1 MEGALHRLL
10 RPYYRPLAA
19 AIVLQALAGV
29 CSLVP
34 WIVLGHIAAAAQ
46 PAAEL
51 GGLWPIALSGLVWL
65 LGQTLALYLTHRVDA
80 SLCHQLRLKLAAK
93 LQRLPLNWFVH
104 QGEDGVAR
112 YVEQDVRALHQLI
125 AHAPTDLV
133 NLLIIPLVAFGY
145 LCTLNMPLALFG
157 LLPLC
162 VAVGLFRAM
171 RARRFRDAFE
181 QRDRTMEEMLASY
194 GSLASHP
201 VAVRQYPQ
209 AGVQAQ
215 AQAATELF
223 VSAFSQWVQRI
234 GRFSAGTQLLLG
246 APLLA
251 AWVIAGALGLGHG
264 LLPAAQLCVFLLM
277 VKAIAAPLQ
286 AMGHGGDA
294 LRSARLA
301 ATRLNALLTMPDMVE
316 GTQQPNLAAPA
327 EIEVRDLSFHYAD
340 QPILQNISFRL
351 PAGSVTAIVGPS
363 GAGKSSLLLL
373 LARFMDPDCG
383 QIRVAG
389 QSLSSLSDAGRFR
402 LITPV
407 LQQGC
412 ALARP
417 LDQNIALYRPE
428 ASLAT
433 IHAAAKAAC
442 LHEEIMAR
450 PLGYQSIPGRD
461 LQLSGGELQR
471 LSIARALLSPAPILL
486 LDEPTS
492 ALEPQ
497 TAVALLRS
505 LRQRSGSTVIVSHR
519 LADVID
525 ADCILVL
532 ERGRLVAS
540 GSHGQLLAAGGL
552 YRRLWDSQG
561 DTYGH

>member
-1 MEGALHRLL
+1 MGGALHRLL

-162 VAVGLFRAM
+162 AAVGLFRAM

>member
-162 VAVGLFRAM
+162 AAVGLFRAM

-301 ATRLNALLTMPDMVE
+301 AMRLNALLTMPDMVE

>member
-1 MEGALHRLL
+1 
-10 RPYYRPLAA
+10 
-19 AIVLQALAGV
+19 
-29 CSLVP
+29 
-34 WIVLGHIAAAAQ
+34 
-46 PAAEL
+46 
-51 GGLWPIALSGLVWL
+51 
-65 LGQTLALYLTHRVDA
+65 
-80 SLCHQLRLKLAAK
+80 
-93 LQRLPLNWFVH
+93 
-104 QGEDGVAR
+104 
-112 YVEQDVRALHQLI
+112 
-125 AHAPTDLV
+125 
-133 NLLIIPLVAFGY
+133 
-145 LCTLNMPLALFG
+145 
-157 LLPLC
+157 
-162 VAVGLFRAM
+162 M

-301 ATRLNALLTMPDMVE
+301 ATRLNTLLTMPDMVE

-540 GSHGQLLAAGGL
+540 GSHGQLLTAGGL

>member
-80 SLCHQLRLKLAAK
+80 SLCHQLRLKLATK
-93 LQRLPLNWFVH
+93 LQRLSLNWFVH

-162 VAVGLFRAM
+162 AAVGLFRAM

-428 ASLAT
+428 ASQAA

>member
-10 RPYYRPLAA
+10 RPYYRPLTT
-19 AIVLQALAGV
+19 AIALQALAGI

-34 WIVLGHIAAAAQ
+34 WIVLGHIAAEAQ

-51 GGLWPIALSGLVWL
+51 SGLWPIALSGLVWL

-162 VAVGLFRAM
+162 AAVGLFRAM

>member
-34 WIVLGHIAAAAQ
+34 WIVLGHIAAEAQ
-46 PAAEL
+46 PATEL

>member
-316 GTQQPNLAAPA
+316 GTQQPNLVAPA

-497 TAVALLRS
+497 TAVALLRR

>member
-1 MEGALHRLL
+1 MKGALHRLL

-19 AIVLQALAGV
+19 AIFLQALAGI
-29 CSLVP
+29 CSLIP
-34 WIVLGHIAAAAQ
+34 WILLGYIAAETQ
-46 PAAEL
+46 PVAEIRW
-51 GGLWPIALSGLVWL
+51 LWPIAVSGLVWL
-65 LGQTLALYLTHRVDA
+65 FGQTLALYLTHSVDA
-80 SLCHQLRLKLAAK
+80 GLCHQLRLALAEK

-104 QGEDGVAR
+104 QGQDGVAR

-133 NLLIIPLVAFGY
+133 NLLIVPLVAFGY
-145 LCTLNMPLALFG
+145 LFSLNMSLALFA

-162 VAVGLFRAM
+162 AAIGLFLAM
-171 RARRFRDAFE
+171 RASRFRADVE
-181 QRDRTMEEMLASY
+181 QRDRTMEEMLESY
-194 GSLASHP
+194 GTLASHP

-215 AQAATELF
+215 AQAATDLF
-223 VSAFSQWVQRI
+223 VTAFSHWVQRI
-234 GRFSAGTQLLLG
+234 GRLSAGMQLLLG
-246 APLLA
+246 APLLGV
-251 AWVIAGALGLGHG
+251 WVIAGALGLGATP
-264 LLPAAQLCVFLLM
+264 LPVAQLCVFLLL

-301 ATRLNALLTMPDMVE
+301 AERLNALLATPDMVN
-316 GTQQPNLAAPA
+316 GTQQPDLNAPA
-327 EIEVRDLSFHYAD
+327 DIEVQALSFHYD
-340 QPILQNISFRL
+340 NQPVLQNITFSL

-383 QIRVAG
+383 QIRVSGHPLA
-389 QSLSSLSDAGRFR
+389 SLSSAGRFQ

-417 LDQNIALYRPE
+417 LDQNIALYRPD
-428 ASLAT
+428 ADQAT

-442 LHEEIMAR
+442 LHEDIMAR
-450 PLGYQSIPGRD
+450 PLGYQSIPGQD

-492 ALEPQ
+492 ALDPQ
-497 TAVALLRS
+497 TATA
-505 LRQRSGSTVIVSHR
+505 
-519 LADVID
+519 
-525 ADCILVL
+525 
-532 ERGRLVAS
+532 
-540 GSHGQLLAAGGL
+540 
-552 YRRLWDSQG
+552 
-561 DTYGH
+561 

>member
-80 SLCHQLRLKLAAK
+80 SLCHQLRLKLATK
-93 LQRLPLNWFVH
+93 LQRLSLNWFVH

-428 ASLAT
+428 ASQAA

>member
-10 RPYYRPLAA
+10 RPYYRPLTT
-19 AIVLQALAGV
+19 AIALQALAGI

-34 WIVLGHIAAAAQ
+34 WIVLGHIAAEAQ

-51 GGLWPIALSGLVWL
+51 SGLWPIALSGLVWL

-162 VAVGLFRAM
+162 AAVGLFRAM

-234 GRFSAGTQLLLG
+234 VRFSAGTQLLLG

-301 ATRLNALLTMPDMVE
+301 ATRLNTLLTMPDMVE

>member
-162 VAVGLFRAM
+162 AAVGLFRAM

-301 ATRLNALLTMPDMVE
+301 AMRLNALLTMPDMVE

-351 PAGSVTAIVGPS
+351 PTGSVTAIVGPS

>member
-316 GTQQPNLAAPA
+316 GTQQPNLVAPA

>member
-1 MEGALHRLL
+1 MKGALHRLL

-19 AIVLQALAGV
+19 AIFLQALAGI
-29 CSLVP
+29 CSLIP
-34 WIVLGHIAAAAQ
+34 WILLGYIAAETQ
-46 PAAEL
+46 SVAEIRW
-51 GGLWPIALSGLVWL
+51 LWPIAVSGLVWL
-65 LGQTLALYLTHRVDA
+65 FGQTLALYLTHSVDA
-80 SLCHQLRLKLAAK
+80 GFCHQLRLALAEK

-104 QGEDGVAR
+104 QGQDGVAR

-133 NLLIIPLVAFGY
+133 NLLIVPLVAFGY
-145 LCTLNMPLALFG
+145 LFSLNMSLALFA

-162 VAVGLFRAM
+162 AAIGLFLAM
-171 RARRFRDAFE
+171 RASRFRADVE
-181 QRDRTMEEMLASY
+181 QRDRTMEEMLESY
-194 GSLASHP
+194 GTLASHP

-215 AQAATELF
+215 AQAATDLF
-223 VSAFSQWVQRI
+223 VTAFSHWVQRI
-234 GRFSAGTQLLLG
+234 GRLSAGMQLLLG
-246 APLLA
+246 APLLGV
-251 AWVIAGALGLGHG
+251 WVIAGALGLGATP
-264 LLPAAQLCVFLLM
+264 LPVAQLCVFLLL

-301 ATRLNALLTMPDMVE
+301 AERLNALLATPDMVN
-316 GTQQPNLAAPA
+316 GTQQPDLNAPA
-327 EIEVRDLSFHYAD
+327 DIEVQALSFHYD
-340 QPILQNISFRL
+340 NQPVLQNITFSL
-351 PAGSVTAIVGPS
+351 SAGSVTAIVGPS

-383 QIRVAG
+383 QIRVSGHPLA
-389 QSLSSLSDAGRFR
+389 SLSSAGRFQ

-417 LDQNIALYRPE
+417 LDQNIALYRPD
-428 ASLAT
+428 ADQAT

-442 LHEEIMAR
+442 LHEDIMAR
-450 PLGYQSIPGRD
+450 PLGYQSIPGHD

-492 ALEPQ
+492 ALDPQ
-497 TAVALLRS
+497 TAAALLGR
-505 LRQRSGSTVIVSHR
+505 LRQRSGTTVIVSHR
-519 LADVID
+519 LADVMD

-532 ERGRLVAS
+532 ERGQLVAS
-540 GSHGQLLAAGGL
+540 GNHRQLLAAGGL

-561 DTYGH
+561 DIYGY

>member
-162 VAVGLFRAM
+162 AAVGLFRAM

>member
-1 MEGALHRLL
+1 MEGALHLLL
-10 RPYYRPLAA
+10 RPYYRPLGAA
-19 AIVLQALAGV
+19 VFLQALAGI

-34 WIVLGHIAAAAQ
+34 WILLGYIAARDQ
-46 PAAEL
+46 TL
-51 GGLWPIALSGLVWL
+51 GDMRVLWPIAISGLLWL

-80 SLCHQLRLKLAAK
+80 GLCHQLRLKLATK

-133 NLLIIPLVAFGY
+133 NLLVVPLVALGY
-145 LCTLNMPLALFG
+145 LLTLNLSLALFV
-157 LLPLC
+157 LLPLGA
-162 VAVGLFRAM
+162 AVGLFMAM
-171 RARRFRDAFE
+171 RASRFRSAVE
-181 QRDRTMEEMLASY
+181 QRDRTMEHMLESY

-215 AQAATELF
+215 AQAASELF
-223 VSAFSQWVQRI
+223 AAAFSHWVQRI
-234 GRFSAGTQLLLG
+234 GGFSAGTQLLLG

-251 AWVIAGALGLGHG
+251 VWAIAGALGLGHS

-277 VKAIAAPLQ
+277 IKAIAAPLQ

-301 ATRLNALLTMPDMVE
+301 AARLNALLAMPEMTE
-316 GTQQPNLAAPA
+316 GTQQPDLAAPA
-327 EIEVRDLSFHYAD
+327 NIDVRELDFSYAG
-340 QPILQNISFRL
+340 QPVLRNISFML
-351 PAGSVTAIVGPS
+351 HAGSVTAIVGPS

-373 LARFMDPDCG
+373 LARFMDPDRG
-383 QIRVAG
+383 QILVGG
-389 QSLSSLSDAGRFR
+389 QPLDSLSDAGRFR
-402 LITPV
+402 LISPV

-412 ALARP
+412 ALSQP
-417 LDQNIALYRPE
+417 LDQNIALYRPDAE
-428 ASLAT
+428 PAA
-433 IHAAAKAAC
+433 IHAAARAAC
-442 LHEEIMAR
+442 LHQEIMAR
-450 PLGYQSIPGRD
+450 PLGYQSIPGKD
-461 LQLSGGELQR
+461 IQLSGGELQR

-492 ALEPQ
+492 ALDPQ
-497 TAVALLRS
+497 TAVALLGR
-505 LRQRSGSTVIVSHR
+505 LRQRAGTTVIVSHR

-532 ERGRLVAS
+532 ERGQLVAR
-540 GSHGQLLAAGGL
+540 GNHRQLLAAGGL

-561 DTYGH
+561 DTYGY

>member
-1 MEGALHRLL
+1 MKGALHRLL
-10 RPYYRPLAA
+10 RPYYRSLAA
-19 AIVLQALAGV
+19 AIFLQALAGI
-29 CSLVP
+29 CSLIP
-34 WIVLGHIAAAAQ
+34 WILLGYIAAETQ
-46 PAAEL
+46 PVAEIRW
-51 GGLWPIALSGLVWL
+51 LWPITVSGLVWL
-65 LGQTLALYLTHRVDA
+65 FGQTLALYLTHSVDA
-80 SLCHQLRLKLAAK
+80 GLCHQLRLALAEK

-104 QGEDGVAR
+104 QGQDGVAR

-133 NLLIIPLVAFGY
+133 NLLIVPLVAFGY
-145 LCTLNMPLALFG
+145 LFSLNMSLALFA

-162 VAVGLFRAM
+162 AAIGVFLAM
-171 RARRFRDAFE
+171 RASRFRADVE
-181 QRDRTMEEMLASY
+181 QRDRTMEEMLESY
-194 GSLASHP
+194 GTLASHP

-215 AQAATELF
+215 AQVATDLF
-223 VSAFSQWVQRI
+223 VTAFSHWVQRI
-234 GRFSAGTQLLLG
+234 GRLSAGMQLLLG
-246 APLLA
+246 APLLGV
-251 AWVIAGALGLGHG
+251 WVIAGALGLGATP
-264 LLPAAQLCVFLLM
+264 LPVAQLCVFLLL

-301 ATRLNALLTMPDMVE
+301 AERLNALLATPDMVN
-316 GTQQPNLAAPA
+316 GTQQPDLNAPA
-327 EIEVRDLSFHYAD
+327 DIEVQALSFHYD
-340 QPILQNISFRL
+340 NQPALQNITFSL

-383 QIRVAG
+383 QIRVSGHPLA
-389 QSLSSLSDAGRFR
+389 SLSSAGRFQ

-417 LDQNIALYRPE
+417 LDQNIALYRPD
-428 ASLAT
+428 ADQAT

-442 LHEEIMAR
+442 LHEDIMAR
-450 PLGYQSIPGRD
+450 PLGYQSIPGQD

-492 ALEPQ
+492 ALDPQ
-497 TAVALLRS
+497 TAAALLGR
-505 LRQRSGSTVIVSHR
+505 LRQRSGTTVIVSHR
-519 LADVID
+519 LADVMD

-532 ERGRLVAS
+532 ERGQLVAS
-540 GSHGQLLAAGGL
+540 GNHRQLLAAGGL

-561 DTYGH
+561 DIYGY

>member
-1 MEGALHRLL
+1 MEGALYRLL

-34 WIVLGHIAAAAQ
+34 WIVLGHIAAEAQ
-46 PAAEL
+46 PATEL

-80 SLCHQLRLKLAAK
+80 GLCHQLRLKLAAK

-162 VAVGLFRAM
+162 AAVGLFRAM

-215 AQAATELF
+215 AQAATALF

-497 TAVALLRS
+497 TAVALLRR

-540 GSHGQLLAAGGL
+540 GSHGQLFAAGGL

>member
-10 RPYYRPLAA
+10 RPYYRPLTT
-19 AIVLQALAGV
+19 AIALQALAGI

-34 WIVLGHIAAAAQ
+34 WIVLGHIAAEAQ

-51 GGLWPIALSGLVWL
+51 SGLWPIALSGLVWL

-162 VAVGLFRAM
+162 AAVGLFRAM

-301 ATRLNALLTMPDMVE
+301 ATRLNTLLTMPDMVE

-433 IHAAAKAAC
+433 IHAAAKVAC

>member
-10 RPYYRPLAA
+10 RPYYRPLTT
-19 AIVLQALAGV
+19 AIALQALAGI

-51 GGLWPIALSGLVWL
+51 SGLWPIALSGLVWL

-80 SLCHQLRLKLAAK
+80 GLCHQLRLKLAAK

-162 VAVGLFRAM
+162 AAVGLFRAM

-428 ASLAT
+428 ASQAA

>member
-540 GSHGQLLAAGGL
+540 GSHGQLFAAGGL

>member
-34 WIVLGHIAAAAQ
+34 WIVLGHIAAEAQ
-46 PAAEL
+46 PATEL

-80 SLCHQLRLKLAAK
+80 GLCHQLRLKLAAK

-162 VAVGLFRAM
+162 AAVGLFRAM
-171 RARRFRDAFE
+171 RARRFRGAFE

-294 LRSARLA
+294 LLSARLA
-301 ATRLNALLTMPDMVE
+301 ATRLNTLLTMPDMVE

>member
-1 MEGALHRLL
+1 MKGALHRLL
-10 RPYYRPLAA
+10 RPYYRPLTA
-19 AIVLQALAGV
+19 AIFLQALAGI
-29 CSLVP
+29 CSLIP
-34 WIVLGHIAAAAQ
+34 WILLGYIAAETQ
-46 PAAEL
+46 PVAEIRW
-51 GGLWPIALSGLVWL
+51 LWPIAVSGLVWL
-65 LGQTLALYLTHRVDA
+65 FGQTLALYLTHSVDA
-80 SLCHQLRLKLAAK
+80 GLCHQLRLALAEK

-104 QGEDGVAR
+104 QGQDGVAR

-133 NLLIIPLVAFGY
+133 NLLIVPLVAFGY
-145 LCTLNMPLALFG
+145 LFSLNMSLALFA

-162 VAVGLFRAM
+162 AAIGLFLAM
-171 RARRFRDAFE
+171 RASRFRVDVE
-181 QRDRTMEEMLASY
+181 QRDRTMDEMLESY
-194 GSLASHP
+194 GTLASHP

-215 AQAATELF
+215 AQAATDLF
-223 VSAFSQWVQRI
+223 VTAFSHWVQRI
-234 GRFSAGTQLLLG
+234 GRLSAGLQLLLG
-246 APLLA
+246 APLLGV
-251 AWVIAGALGLGHG
+251 WVIAGALGLGATP
-264 LLPAAQLCVFLLM
+264 LPVAQLCVFLLL

-301 ATRLNALLTMPDMVE
+301 AERLNALLATPDMVN
-316 GTQQPNLAAPA
+316 GTQQPDLNAPA
-327 EIEVRDLSFHYAD
+327 DIEVQALSFHYD
-340 QPILQNISFRL
+340 NQPVLQNITFSL

-383 QIRVAG
+383 QIRVSGHPLA
-389 QSLSSLSDAGRFR
+389 SLSSAGRFQ

-417 LDQNIALYRPE
+417 LDQNIALYRPD
-428 ASLAT
+428 ADQAT

-442 LHEEIMAR
+442 LHEDIMAR
-450 PLGYQSIPGRD
+450 PLGYQSIPGQD

-492 ALEPQ
+492 ALDPQ
-497 TAVALLRS
+497 TAAALLGR
-505 LRQRSGSTVIVSHR
+505 LRQRSGTTVIVSHR
-519 LADVID
+519 LADVMD

-532 ERGRLVAS
+532 ERGQLVAS
-540 GSHGQLLAAGGL
+540 GNHRQLLAAGGL

-561 DTYGH
+561 DIYGY

>member
-29 CSLVP
+29 CSLIP

-46 PAAEL
+46 PATEL

-80 SLCHQLRLKLAAK
+80 GLCHQLRLKLAAK

-162 VAVGLFRAM
+162 AAVGLFRAM
-171 RARRFRDAFE
+171 RARRFRGAFE

-301 ATRLNALLTMPDMVE
+301 ATRLNTLLTMPDMVE
-316 GTQQPNLAAPA
+316 GTQQPNLAAPT

-351 PAGSVTAIVGPS
+351 PADSVTAIVGPS